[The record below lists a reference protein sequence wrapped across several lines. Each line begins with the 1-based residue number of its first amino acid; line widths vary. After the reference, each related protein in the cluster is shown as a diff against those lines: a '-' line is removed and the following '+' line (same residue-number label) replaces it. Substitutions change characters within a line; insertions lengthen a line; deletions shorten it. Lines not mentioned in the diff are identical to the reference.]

1 MQRSRINLQGQEV
14 CVLVQKTCKLKI
26 CKLLY
31 MGKSLKRFFFRTPS
45 VPDNR
50 IVTLIIYTE
59 HLGVEP

>member
-14 CVLVQKTCKLKI
+14 CVLVQKTCKLRAIIHGEKFET
-26 CKLLY
+26 
-31 MGKSLKRFFFRTPS
+31 FFFRTPS